1 MQIDYR
7 QLSHQLTKA
16 GVIVLALRY
25 FSFLVQLLETF
36 ANVPLTE
43 QKYMLSMAMW
53 SFQVIKVCE
62 KDSSLQRR
70 LV

>member
-16 GVIVLALRY
+16 GMIVLSLRY
-25 FSFLVQLLETF
+25 FSLVQLLETF

>member
-16 GVIVLALRY
+16 GVIVLSLRY
-25 FSFLVQLLETF
+25 FSLVQLLETF

>member
-16 GVIVLALRY
+16 GVIVLSLRH
-25 FSFLVQLLETF
+25 FSLVQLLETF

>member
-1 MQIDYR
+1 MQIDYC

-16 GVIVLALRY
+16 GVIVLSLRY
-25 FSFLVQLLETF
+25 FSLVQLLETF

>member
-16 GVIVLALRY
+16 GVIVLSLRY
-25 FSFLVQLLETF
+25 FSLVQLLETF
-36 ANVPLTE
+36 ANVPLTK

>member
-16 GVIVLALRY
+16 GVLVLSLRY
-25 FSFLVQLLETF
+25 FSLVQLLETF